1 MKSHRNYRKPPN
13 FQTAIEWLEQERS
26 TGTVLDRARMILKLQ
41 PLLVNVLGT
50 ELTKQC
56 LIINYTDGTLRL
68 AVANNAC
75 AAKIKQLAPSMTRH
89 LNKHGLELHDV
100 ELKVIRNPD

>member
-1 MKSHRNYRKPPN
+1 MKSHRNYRQPPS
-13 FQTAIEWLEQERS
+13 FQTAMEWLQQEKT
-26 TGTVLDRARMILKLQ
+26 TGPVLDRARTILKLQ
-41 PLLVNVLGT
+41 PLLVSVLGK

-56 LIINYTDGTLRL
+56 LIISYTDGTLKL

-89 LNKHGLELHDV
+89 LNKHGLKLHNV
-100 ELKVIRNPD
+100 ELKVIRNPA

>member
-13 FQTAIEWLEQERS
+13 FQTALEWLEQGQS
-26 TGTVLDRARMILKLQ
+26 TGPVLERARTILKLQ

-89 LNKHGLELHDV
+89 LNKHGLELRNV
-100 ELKVIRNPD
+100 ELKVIRNPN